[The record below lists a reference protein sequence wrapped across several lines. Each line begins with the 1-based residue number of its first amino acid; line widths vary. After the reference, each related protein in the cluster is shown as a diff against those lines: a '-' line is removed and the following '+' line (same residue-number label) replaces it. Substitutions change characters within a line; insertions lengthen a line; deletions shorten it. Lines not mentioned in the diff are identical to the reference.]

1 MQFRKKFTEKEFR
14 GMSEK
19 YRKRKSHVIRV
30 LSEFWVFQEKV
41 DMKVSAFSFTTLFL
55 TFGYL

>member
-19 YRKRKSHVIRV
+19 YRKRT
-30 LSEFWVFQEKV
+30 EGEEKGTEE
-41 DMKVSAFSFTTLFL
+41 MKGGS
-55 TFGYL
+55 GQ